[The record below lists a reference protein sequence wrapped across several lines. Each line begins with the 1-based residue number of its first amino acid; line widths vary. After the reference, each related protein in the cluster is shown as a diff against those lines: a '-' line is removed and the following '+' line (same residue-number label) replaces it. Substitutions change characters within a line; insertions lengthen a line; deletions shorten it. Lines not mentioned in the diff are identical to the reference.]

1 MEGEEDNVCEHP
13 SIIDS
18 DTSSENH
25 THQEIREN
33 RDVEN
38 LTDTVKINSWR
49 NKDKFE
55 TDNTKRIEKRG
66 YRPTR
71 DSAGRSELP
80 DAYSI
85 DNWRST
91 DNFET
96 DNTNRIEKHG
106 YRPTRDS
113 AGRSELPD
121 AYSIDNWRSTENF
134 QTDNTNRLEKHGY
147 RPTRDSADRSELPDA
162 YSIDNWRST
171 AVPEEQY
178 EESEETD
185 KPIYDFTRQTK
196 GARFS
201 SQFGY
206 NISRTREDHYNEE
219 SKQTEKSRYG
229 FTRQNKGA
237 RFLSNT
243 GFNSRYTRGNY
254 KDEVNKYS
262 MLKTLS
268 TANYEEESKN
278 EIRSHKTRKLGVLE
292 LSKMEMREPSEIIL
306 KLAAPCSG
314 LKQLVNE
321 ASMTPEL
328 VKKLLAVLSKAIE
341 CRSSCQNLIHILSH
355 ILNSLFLKSILC
367 SYIMQCGSSL
377 QSEDLCSVVDHSLTV
392 LTEILSIFPSSS
404 FADVTIIK
412 TLLENVVRQMEA
424 DSVTISEKTKQNMET
439 LNLFLQ
445 HLQDKKQDGTLK
457 ADNYIYAV
465 GKKGLVLGDDFRG
478 VSVFPTH
485 DDICMKGNPRLAPNI
500 IDGSYPDVTSYLNT
514 HFSLLR
520 EDFIGPLRDGIS
532 QYLRAQSDEDVN
544 DIRLYFNVSILE
556 SFCVQSG
563 IVYQVQFSTQ
573 HLKHIM
579 WENSQ
584 RLLYGSLVCL
594 SNDNFNSMLFATVA
608 ERTVADLQQG
618 IITLMFEEESRQ
630 QLAKKADNECLF
642 VMAETTAYF
651 EAYCHTLQGLKEM
664 KESDVPFQ
672 NYIIHCKP
680 MMSPPA
686 YLLHDGSSFTL
697 SELEHKTSS
706 DSSDEE
712 TSSDSS
718 DEETYCNI
726 NKNKTIKPE
735 LNILDF
741 DTWPT
746 KEELGFD
753 ESQFEAF
760 QKSLTSELSIIQGP
774 PGTGKT
780 YVGLKIV
787 DALLK
792 NGRTWR
798 QGCNPILIVCYT
810 NHALDQFLEG
820 IYKSSHCKI
829 VRVGSR
835 SNSELIKTFSLNVL
849 RRLKKTSI
857 RLRRNFNDLSEFDD
871 LEDEE
876 EEEEKEEEVEDIE
889 DTLQREVDIL
899 KSRILSRREIMESAY
914 NTVIEEYEMKKY
926 MNDETFLNFI
936 SNQERM
942 RSSYILY
949 DWLGLSLLYHTN
961 FEKTEN
967 PSKEKEKLVDSTD
980 NSESPENKEENIE
993 VIKEPEIALLERQLD
1008 GDNIS
1013 DELARIRASKSKDPT
1028 SKPITADQT
1037 TEHQN
1042 DDPSRK
1048 IKEKEIKLR
1057 QKMKVELLKMKIMSE
1072 DEYKKISDICAIPI
1086 YKRWEMYRMWRQTVL
1101 KAIRSDIFKL
1111 EDEYQILINRLAEL
1125 RNQQDC
1131 EILQRTDIIGMTTTG
1146 AAKYRKLL
1154 QVVQPRIVIVE
1165 EAAEVLEAHIITTLS
1180 SRCQH
1185 LILIGDHQ
1193 QLRPATTV
1201 YELAKNFNLEVSMF
1215 ERLIRMGIPYVRLNL
1230 QHRMR
1235 PEIAKLLTPHI
1246 YDKLENHESV
1256 YKYDNIKGV
1265 CQNLF
1270 FVDHDH
1276 PEHHISEG
1284 KSRQNVHEAGFVK
1297 SLCLYFIQQGYS
1309 PSQITILTTYSGQLH
1324 CLQKMMP
1331 KAQFEGVRVCVVDK
1345 YQGEENDIII
1355 LSLVRSN
1362 LVGNVGFLKIP
1373 NRVCVALSRAKKGLY
1388 CIGNMQ
1394 MLSRVPLWK
1403 KISEVLEE
1411 NGQIGKELEV
1421 QCVNHPNTI
1430 NCLSCSEDFDN
1441 VPEGGCLIPCEYRL
1455 DCGHVCALRCHPYD
1469 PKHTQIKCGKPCL
1482 KIVCKKGHKCKKI
1495 CSEPCG
1501 NCQELVP
1508 KTIPICE
1515 HIQDLACSK
1524 IPERS
1529 DCREPCKVPKTF
1541 PCGHLCNNFC
1551 GASCP
1556 KQCTTKV
1563 PITLICGHKFWI
1575 ECFLKS
1581 GLFVKVE
1588 NSEEDTLFV
1597 GPCDTCLGIR
1607 IEKTQYAHLLRTTET
1622 HVLCSNVKYGI
1633 NKYSSIY
1640 QNVKCFLH
1648 REETNIVERW
1658 QSELKTCVKKNEA
1671 VFSQVH
1677 NSGQMINAIER
1688 MQKTIAQT
1696 ILADTKIKLLL
1707 KIGACKG
1714 KLKDLHLDVSQTD
1727 VATFTYSDYK
1737 NYQNI
1742 KEYVNLKTFQEA
1754 AGNEELGRII
1764 SILSDESSILSMNLL
1779 APHRLPDS
1787 HPGRLSSNH
1796 SFHSRQLGTSS
1807 IFPHYRQI
1815 RQNRSIRW

>member
-1 MEGEEDNVCEHP
+1 MEEEEDNLREHP

-25 THQEIREN
+25 PYQEIREN
-33 RDVEN
+33 TDVEN

-49 NKDKFE
+49 NKGDQHNA
-55 TDNTKRIEKRG
+55 DEKLSDEAKYPTHQTARG
-66 YRPTR
+66 
-71 DSAGRSELP
+71 DLSN
-80 DAYSI
+80 
-85 DNWRST
+85 NWRV
-91 DNFET
+91 
-96 DNTNRIEKHG
+96 K
-106 YRPTRDS
+106 
-113 AGRSELPD
+113 
-121 AYSIDNWRSTENF
+121 
-134 QTDNTNRLEKHGY
+134 
-147 RPTRDSADRSELPDA
+147 
-162 YSIDNWRST
+162 
-171 AVPEEQY
+171 AVPEDEY
-178 EESEETD
+178 EESEEND

-206 NISRTREDHYNEE
+206 NISRTTREDHFNEE
-219 SKQTEKSRYG
+219 SKQTEKPRYG

-237 RFLSNT
+237 RFVSQT
-243 GFNSRYTRGNY
+243 GFNSRDTRGNY
-254 KDEVNKYS
+254 KDKVYKYS
-262 MLKTLS
+262 MLKTYS

-278 EIRSHKTRKLGVLE
+278 EIRVHKTRKLGFPE
-292 LSKMEMREPSEIIL
+292 LSKMETREPSEIIL
-306 KLAAPCSG
+306 KLAAPGSG
-314 LKQLVNE
+314 LKELVNE

-328 VKKLLAVLSKAIE
+328 VKKLLAVLNKAIE

-355 ILNSLFLKSILC
+355 ILDSLFLKHVLC
-367 SYIMQCGSSL
+367 SFIMQCGSSL

-404 FADVTIIK
+404 FADVSIIK
-412 TLLENVVRQMEA
+412 TVLENVVRQMEA
-424 DSVTISEKTKQNMET
+424 NSVTVLEKTKQNMET

-532 QYLRAQSDEDVN
+532 QYLRDQSDEGVN

-563 IVYQVQFSTQ
+563 IVYHVQFSTQ
-573 HLKHIM
+573 HLRHIV

-608 ERTVADLQQG
+608 ERTVDDLQQG
-618 IITLMFEEESRQ
+618 IITLRFEEESRQ
-630 QLAKKADNECLF
+630 QLAKNADNEHLF

-664 KESDVPFQ
+664 RESDVPFQ
-672 NYIIHCKP
+672 NYIVHCKT

-686 YLLHDGSSFTL
+686 YLLLDDLSFTL

-706 DSSDEE
+706 DSSDEK
-712 TSSDSS
+712 
-718 DEETYCNI
+718 TYGNI
-726 NKNKTIKPE
+726 NKNKTIKLE
-735 LNILDF
+735 LNILDL

-746 KEELGFD
+746 KEELEFD

-760 QKSLTSELSIIQGP
+760 QKGLTSELSIIQGP

-787 DALLK
+787 RALLK
-792 NGRTWR
+792 NAKIWR

-835 SNSELIKTFSLNVL
+835 SNSELMKKFSLNVL
-849 RRLKKTSI
+849 RFKEQSI
-857 RLRRNFNDLSEFDD
+857 RRRQKYDDLSDFDD
-871 LEDEE
+871 LEEDVEE
-876 EEEEKEEEVEDIE
+876 EVEVEDIE

-899 KSRILSRREIMESAY
+899 KSRILSRREVMESAY
-914 NTVIEEYEMKKY
+914 NTVLEEYEMKKY
-926 MNDETFLNFI
+926 MNDPMFLNFI
-936 SNQERM
+936 TPQEPR
-942 RSSYILY
+942 RASYILY
-949 DWLGLSLLYHTN
+949 DWLGLTLLYRTN
-961 FEKTEN
+961 YEKTEN
-967 PSKEKEKLVDSTD
+967 ASKEKEQLVDTTD

-1013 DELARIRASKSKDPT
+1013 DELARIRASKNKDPT
-1028 SKPITADQT
+1028 SKPTADQT

-1042 DDPSRK
+1042 NASRCK
-1048 IKEKEIKLR
+1048 INQEKIKLR
-1057 QKMKVELLKMKIMSE
+1057 QKMEKELQKMDYMSE
-1072 DEYKKISDICAIPI
+1072 EEYKKISDIRAIQI
-1086 YKRWEMYRMWRQTVL
+1086 NKRWKIYRMWRQTVM
-1101 KAIRSDIFKL
+1101 KAIRSEIFKL

-1131 EILQRTDIIGMTTTG
+1131 DTLQRADIIGMTTTG

-1215 ERLIRMGIPYVRLNL
+1215 ERLIRMGIPYVRLNY
-1230 QHRMR
+1230 QHRMK

-1256 YKYDNIKGV
+1256 YKYENVKGV

-1284 KSRQNVHEAGFVK
+1284 KSRQNVHEAAFVK

-1331 KAQFEGVRVCVVDK
+1331 KAQFQGVRVCVVDK

-1394 MLSRVPLWK
+1394 MLSRVSLWK
-1403 KISEVLEE
+1403 KIIDVLKE
-1411 NGQIGKELEV
+1411 NGQIGKELQV

-1430 NCLSCSEDFDN
+1430 NDLSCSEDFDN
-1441 VPEGGCLIPCEYRL
+1441 VPEGGCMIPCEYRL

-1469 PKHTQIKCGKPCL
+1469 PKHTQIKCEKPCL

-1515 HIQDLACSK
+1515 HIRDLACSK

-1529 DCREPCKVPKTF
+1529 DCREPCKAPKTF
-1541 PCGHLCNNFC
+1541 PCGHLCGNFC
-1551 GASCP
+1551 GDSCP
-1556 KQCTTKV
+1556 IQCTTNV

-1575 ECFLKS
+1575 GCFLKS

-1597 GPCDTCLGIR
+1597 GPCDTCLGIK
-1607 IEKTQYAHLLRTTET
+1607 IETTYFATLLRTTET
-1622 HVLCSNVKYGI
+1622 HVLCPNVKYGMS
-1633 NKYSSIY
+1633 KYSNIY
-1640 QNVKCFLH
+1640 KNVKCSLH
-1648 REETNIVERW
+1648 RQETNVVEKW
-1658 QSELKTCVKKNEA
+1658 QSELKIYVQENKAE
-1671 VFSQVH
+1671 FSQVH

-1688 MQKTIAQT
+1688 MKKTIAQM
-1696 ILADTKIKLLL
+1696 ILADTKIKLLF

-1742 KEYVNLKTFQEA
+1742 MEYVKMNKVQEA
-1754 AGNEELGRII
+1754 EGNKERQRII
-1764 SILSDESSILSMNLL
+1764 STLSDESSILSMNML
-1779 APHRLPDS
+1779 APPYS
-1787 HPGRLSSNH
+1787 QPGRHSSNH
-1796 SFHSRQLGTSS
+1796 SFHSRQSGTSFG
-1807 IFPHYRQI
+1807 FPRFRQN
-1815 RQNRSIRW
+1815 RQNRSIHW